1 MKISVLIP
9 TRGRLQWLQ
18 ECIESILTTASNPAR
33 IEILLGM
40 DLDDTETVKGIQDTI
55 TLKGYKQVHVELF
68 ERAGYKNLEIYMN
81 RLAELSTGDYLLCFN
96 DDARIR
102 TQGWD
107 QVLEAADAAKDTIS
121 VFQLKNNHS
130 DGNIFPFVPRIW
142 YETLGHI
149 SLAAP
154 YDSWIGLI
162 ADSLGVN
169 KKIDAF
175 GYHFRTEKEGEENA
189 ALYEDIGPAAYY
201 AHKVMFSVKVQQMV
215 KRDMFKL
222 RNFLYSESTE

>member
-1 MKISVLIP
+1 MNISVLIP

-18 ECIESILTTASNPAR
+18 ECIESILTTASDPLR
-33 IEILLGM
+33 VEILLGM
-40 DLDDTETVKGIQDTI
+40 DNDDTETVKGIQDTI
-55 TLKGYKQVHVELF
+55 ALKGYTGVIVELF
-68 ERAGYKNLEIYMN
+68 ERAGYKNLDVYMN

-107 QVLEAADAAKDTIS
+107 QVLEAADAAKDTIY

-142 YETLGHI
+142 YTILGHI

-154 YDSWIGLI
+154 YDTWIGM
-162 ADSLGVN
+162 LGDMLNVN

-189 ALYEDIGPAAYY
+189 ALYEEVGPAAYY

-222 RNFLYSESTE
+222 RNFLYDNS